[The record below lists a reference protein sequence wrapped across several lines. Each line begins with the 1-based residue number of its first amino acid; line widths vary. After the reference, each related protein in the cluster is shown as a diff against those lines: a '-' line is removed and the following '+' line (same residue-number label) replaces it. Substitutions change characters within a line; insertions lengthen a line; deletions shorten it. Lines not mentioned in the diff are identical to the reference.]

1 MAEGRSHWIDIPISP
16 TNGAFVGAVVGARS
30 LERGEPAFHRLPVG
44 HHVSAP
50 RRHGKAPT
58 QPADLANASPLK
70 HNSGLESADIPRI
83 PRLVGAI
90 VCRVGRSSNEFR
102 ARKMLRAAKSPDVG
116 PVVLRFPG
124 RSCDTDQLVG
134 QEGFEPRSPLVRET
148 APHPLVTRAHSFA
161 KGPRVRVPPPQL
173 KN

>member
-90 VCRVGRSSNEFR
+90 VCRLGRSSNEFR
-102 ARKMLRAAKSPDVG
+102 ARKTLGAAKAADGCMAHFLPGTESSNPSPSSGESATNRAAVGDLRAPMRRHPARRGAS
-116 PVVLRFPG
+116 
-124 RSCDTDQLVG
+124 T
-134 QEGFEPRSPLVRET
+134 ET
-148 APHPLVTRAHSFA
+148 ESWEFC
-161 KGPRVRVPPPQL
+161 
-173 KN
+173 